1 MTPDQYTDLCELY
14 ALGDLEGAERM
25 EFERHLAGCAD
36 CREGLQQAVELNE
49 MIFSA
54 IPRVQPSA
62 QLRRRVLA
70 GFGQAA
76 KTPRKSFVWA
86 YALVAAAAVI
96 LTIAAWNS
104 EHKRRVENE
113 KELARLREIQ
123 QILQA
128 PSTKE
133 VTFGPQPAEPHGN
146 IFVHQKLGILLIA
159 SSLPTPPSGWTYE
172 SWVLPKDGAPV
183 PIESFRAPDG
193 RGISLLQTKLPVD
206 QLKAVA
212 VSLEPENEPVTKP
225 TKVIFAA
232 PLG

>member
-14 ALGDLEGAERM
+14 ALGDLQGPERM
-25 EFERHLAGCAD
+25 EFEQHLAGCAD

-96 LTIAAWNS
+96 LTIAAWSS